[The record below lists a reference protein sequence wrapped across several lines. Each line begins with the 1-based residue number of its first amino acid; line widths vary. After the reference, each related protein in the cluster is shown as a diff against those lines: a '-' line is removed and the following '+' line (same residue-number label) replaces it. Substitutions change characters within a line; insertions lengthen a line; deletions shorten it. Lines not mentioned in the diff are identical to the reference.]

1 MAFGI
6 AEKLQQEI
14 CTKRALRTDVPRSE
28 DAAAASSVVSDL
40 IILPSLCLWCVL
52 PGFLVFFRPLPS
64 KFAVN
69 PQDAAPSLSVAMLSM
84 TFVAQL
90 PITTSVLTPETY
102 PSTSRMCR
110 TMQQL
115 LFLPS
120 VICKISVNAK

>member
-52 PGFLVFFRPLPS
+52 PIFWFFLQFTSLRT
-64 KFAVN
+64 

-102 PSTSRMCR
+102 PGTSRMCR